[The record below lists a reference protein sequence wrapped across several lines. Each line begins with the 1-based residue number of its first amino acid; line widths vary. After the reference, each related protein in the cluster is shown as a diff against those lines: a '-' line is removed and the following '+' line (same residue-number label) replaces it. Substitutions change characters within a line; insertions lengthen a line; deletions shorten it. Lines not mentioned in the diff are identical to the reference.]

1 MLISVGLQ
9 LLANAV
15 GLVVASIVLD
25 DMRLSGA
32 ALVIAVAL
40 FTIVVAVVQPL
51 FTKMAIQNVPALQG
65 GTALVAT
72 LVGLVVTS
80 VVSDGLR
87 ITGVTTWILAT
98 LIVWLASLVAAIV
111 LPILLLKKAAEE
123 KRSSD
128 PR

>member
-15 GLVVASIVLD
+15 GLLVAATVLD
-25 DMRLSGA
+25 DMSVSGVA
-32 ALVIAVAL
+32 FVIAVAL
-40 FTIVVAVVQPL
+40 FTVVVVVVQPL
-51 FTKMAIQNVPALQG
+51 FTKMAMQNVPALQG

-87 ITGVTTWILAT
+87 ITGATTWVLAT
-98 LIVWLASLVAAIV
+98 LIVWLASLLAAVV
-111 LPILLLKKAAEE
+111 LPIFLLKKAVDE
-123 KRSSD
+123 KRS
-128 PR
+128 